1 MHGSCTRSILYRN
14 ACGPALIMRCS
25 LAGDCMFYC
34 VRCFWLCLHRFIVCV
49 VAFMCSL
56 IFRMLCVVYVICLGF
71 VSFWFGYVGLSVLIC
86 VGVFLF
92 TCLFTCCNSVCGAC
106 SIWSR
111 VFRMCVFSF
120 AFYVFSALMCF
131 LPFSIFSFVFCLLFL
146 YVLCWLCMLRHIVS
160 LRFLMFCVLGMRV
173 GE

>member
-14 ACGPALIMRCS
+14 ACGPTLIMRCS

-34 VRCFWLCLHRFIVCV
+34 VRCVWLCLHRFNVCV

-106 SIWSR
+106 SIWFR

-120 AFYVFSALMCF
+120 AFYVFSALMCS
-131 LPFSIFSFVFCLLFL
+131 LPFSIFYVCVLSTVLVCVVLVMHVASYCKFAFSH
-146 YVLCWLCMLRHIVS
+146 VLCFGYAC
-160 LRFLMFCVLGMRV
+160 G
-173 GE
+173 

>member
-14 ACGPALIMRCS
+14 TCGLTLNVRCS
-25 LAGDCMFYC
+25 LAGVCMLYF
-34 VRCFWLCLHRFIVCV
+34 VRCFWLCLHRFNVCV
-49 VAFMCSL
+49 FAFMYSL
-56 IFRMLCVVYVICLGF
+56 IFRMLCFVYVTCLGF
-71 VSFWFGYVGLSVLIC
+71 VSFWFGCVGLSVFIC
-86 VGVFLF
+86 VGVFPF

-131 LPFSIFSFVFCLLFL
+131 LPFYIFYVCALYTVLVCVVLVMRGASYCKFAVW
-146 YVLCWLCMLRHIVS
+146 YVLC
-160 LRFLMFCVLGMRV
+160 FGYACV
-173 GE
+173 